1 MFYANSTRA
10 MNVLFDLVRF
20 PGWRPKTTL
29 LSLFLIAVVAIG
41 CGKQNAS
48 APPAVPPETP
58 VAVTPAVPTQT
69 QTAPTPIAI
78 QQPQTTPNSGAPTT
92 LQSLNRAMVGWM
104 RTNHRHPQNFE
115 DFASTATIQIP
126 APPSGKKY
134 TLNGR
139 GFIVLVDI
147 STP

>member
-1 MFYANSTRA
+1 M
-10 MNVLFDLVRF
+10 D
-20 PGWRPKTTL
+20 
-29 LSLFLIAVVAIG
+29 IAVSPKMTRRRGATILVLLMLVTVAAG
-41 CGKQNAS
+41 CGKTSSQ
-48 APPAVPPETP
+48 P
-58 VAVTPAVPTQT
+58 
-69 QTAPTPIAI
+69 APTPPPEANSA
-78 QQPQTTPNSGAPTT
+78 PVSSTPAPTTEPVQMANPTPPATTDSGSPTT

-115 DFASTATIQIP
+115 DFASTANIQIP

-147 STP
+147 STQ